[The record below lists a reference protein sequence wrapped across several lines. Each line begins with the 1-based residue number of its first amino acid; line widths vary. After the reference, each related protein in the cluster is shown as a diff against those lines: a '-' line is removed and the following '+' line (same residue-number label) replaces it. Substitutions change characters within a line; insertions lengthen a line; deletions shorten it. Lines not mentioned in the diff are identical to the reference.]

1 MFHCTTY
8 QPSYFLNLQ
17 RLLSFFSTKTTLQLG
32 LHTRGRKK
40 EQVQK
45 KKELSTV
52 KKNQKELVQFKARKD
67 EKRTHVNVRVN
78 SKQTI

>member
-32 LHTRGRKK
+32 LQEGEKK
-40 EQVQK
+40 NK
-45 KKELSTV
+45 FKRKELSTV

>member
-32 LHTRGRKK
+32 LQEG
-40 EQVQK
+40 E
-45 KKELSTV
+45 
-52 KKNQKELVQFKARKD
+52 KKNKSKRKRIIDSEKESERVSAIQSK
-67 EKRTHVNVRVN
+67 KR
-78 SKQTI
+78 

>member
-32 LHTRGRKK
+32 LQEGEKK
-40 EQVQK
+40 KQVQK
-45 KKELSTV
+45 KRIIDSEKESERISAIQS
-52 KKNQKELVQFKARKD
+52 KKR
-67 EKRTHVNVRVN
+67 
-78 SKQTI
+78 

>member
-45 KKELSTV
+45 KKLIIESEKESERV
-52 KKNQKELVQFKARKD
+52 SAIQSKKK
-67 EKRTHVNVRVN
+67 
-78 SKQTI
+78 